1 MNDRRRY
8 QRYAVNDNRD
18 TINQAIIKVDGE
30 LVQLVDFS
38 VGGLCVLSKKTFSSG
53 TKRISVEFK
62 DRGKI
67 ELYGKIAR
75 EEEEKGMWLIGIDL
89 TEIYELNTLSKI

>member
-67 ELYGKIAR
+67 ELYGRIVRVK
-75 EEEEKGMWLIGIDL
+75 EEENTWRIGIDL
-89 TEIYELNTLSKI
+89 TEIYKLNTLRKV